1 MLINFHFDIDTRKS
15 FVTSSLVNV
24 NELHDEGRMTD
35 FLLIV
40 VLTSNLSASMFMPSL
55 QFLKSSLHKAV
66 YK

>member
-24 NELHDEGRMTD
+24 NELHEGMTD

-55 QFLKSSLHKAV
+55 QFLKSSLYKAV

>member
-24 NELHDEGRMTD
+24 NELHEGMTD